1 VEKGG
6 EQRMEGKRLVQ
17 PGDRTGGQGECPG
30 DRRVQCRPSWREI
43 KHGFHRMVRPAR
55 IPRTAATGWWQPG
68 YGCPKPNTV
77 KNVAGGQYIA
87 RPRLSC

>member
-1 VEKGG
+1 MPGIDRRAVDRGLAAHRLEPGAVEKGG

-30 DRRVQCRPSWREI
+30 DRRVQCRPSWQEI

-68 YGCPKPNTV
+68 
-77 KNVAGGQYIA
+77 
-87 RPRLSC
+87 